1 MGKKRL
7 IGIFLSLAVL
17 LLAAAAA
24 AAGVMMERYPQR
36 VILPEE
42 LYGAEQENLKDFALD
57 EQGSLTARSSDPWI
71 LFDLGEEIS
80 LRQITVYVSG
90 VETEGQMTQFFIA
103 PSYQYVTTTLKNG
116 AVTATIPSAVDRH
129 HISGV
134 RFDMTS
140 QVESSFRIERVV
152 LNSRAGL
159 AAVCAKLALC
169 GLAMLA
175 MLSAEACLW
184 VSLMRRERAEAAGSR
199 RWMFRRLIPVAAQTA
214 LKLALAAVLLGN
226 LVGDDGGDH
235 SRLLCWLLVLGM
247 ECTSLGAVAIRY
259 LGRQKNQLWVMGL
272 LPFWSV
278 TMFSAMELLNLA
290 NFDFQSPK
298 FLALN
303 LLCCCVAAGVLMLLL
318 RWGALALTLSTA
330 LFTVW
335 GLANHYFGSLRG
347 NPLEW
352 SDLAQAG
359 TAANV
364 VTNYNFRPEAV
375 TVTAVLAGAAL
386 SVGFF
391 AALGRCCWT
400 WEWKREGCGLAAVA
414 AAALAFGLFLPSYD
428 INQAWDISSV
438 TGRYGYLL
446 SFASYAKAGAG
457 DGKPEGYSA
466 ELADAVLADA
476 VLADAQTVNAVLTDE
491 EQTAAELEYQED
503 DGGEAAGPNVIAIMD
518 EAFADLPEIYGF
530 ETDGDVLPNLHAM
543 QEDTITGSLLV
554 SVFGGGTSNT
564 EYEFLTGN
572 SLYALPLG
580 SCPYVQYMS
589 ASQQSIAW
597 HMQHLGYS
605 TAAYH
610 PFDPSGYRRTA
621 NYPLLGLDPFYSISA
636 DLPAQDTLRG
646 FLSDS
651 SDFQNI
657 ITLYEQ
663 RDEDQPFFLF
673 NVTMQN
679 HGGYSADAPAVEVTV
694 QPESEEL
701 CTPQL
706 LEYLSLIHETDAAF
720 GALVDYFS
728 QVEEDTIILMFGD
741 HQPGLGDETMSA
753 LEGQYTGDSALV
765 ETGNLKYLSSFV
777 LWANF
782 DIEEA
787 SDVLTSPNYL
797 RAMLLEQA
805 GVPLTAYEQF
815 LLQLQQEYPALN
827 CYSCLDSQGQWHTRG
842 EADSQALEEYAC
854 LVYNNVFDK
863 KHMTEEY
870 YS

>member
-17 LLAAAAA
+17 LLAAAAVVT
-24 AAGVMMERYPQR
+24 GVMMERYPQR

-90 VETEGQMTQFFIA
+90 VETEGQVTQFFIA

-214 LKLALAAVLLGN
+214 LKLALAAVPLGN

-375 TVTAVLAGAAL
+375 TVAASGRSGAVGGVFRRAGQML
-386 SVGFF
+386 LDVGVE
-391 AALGRCCWT
+391 AGGVRP
-400 WEWKREGCGLAAVA
+400 GCG
-414 AAALAFGLFLPSYD
+414 
-428 INQAWDISSV
+428 
-438 TGRYGYLL
+438 RRRC
-446 SFASYAKAGAG
+446 AGVW
-457 DGKPEGYSA
+457 P
-466 ELADAVLADA
+466 
-476 VLADAQTVNAVLTDE
+476 
-491 EQTAAELEYQED
+491 
-503 DGGEAAGPNVIAIMD
+503 
-518 EAFADLPEIYGF
+518 
-530 ETDGDVLPNLHAM
+530 
-543 QEDTITGSLLV
+543 
-554 SVFGGGTSNT
+554 
-564 EYEFLTGN
+564 
-572 SLYALPLG
+572 
-580 SCPYVQYMS
+580 
-589 ASQQSIAW
+589 
-597 HMQHLGYS
+597 
-605 TAAYH
+605 
-610 PFDPSGYRRTA
+610 
-621 NYPLLGLDPFYSISA
+621 
-636 DLPAQDTLRG
+636 LPAQLR
-646 FLSDS
+646 
-651 SDFQNI
+651 
-657 ITLYEQ
+657 
-663 RDEDQPFFLF
+663 
-673 NVTMQN
+673 
-679 HGGYSADAPAVEVTV
+679 
-694 QPESEEL
+694 
-701 CTPQL
+701 
-706 LEYLSLIHETDAAF
+706 
-720 GALVDYFS
+720 
-728 QVEEDTIILMFGD
+728 
-741 HQPGLGDETMSA
+741 HQPGLGYLLCDGEIW
-753 LEGQYTGDSALV
+753 LPALV
-765 ETGNLKYLSSFV
+765 CLLCQGGGRR
-777 LWANF
+777 W
-782 DIEEA
+782 EA
-787 SDVLTSPNYL
+787 GGVQ
-797 RAMLLEQA
+797 RGA
-805 GVPLTAYEQF
+805 GRRSAGRRSAGRRP
-815 LLQLQQEYPALN
+815 
-827 CYSCLDSQGQWHTRG
+827 GG
-842 EADSQALEEYAC
+842 ECCADR
-854 LVYNNVFDK
+854 
-863 KHMTEEY
+863 
-870 YS
+870 

>member
-1 MGKKRL
+1 M
-7 IGIFLSLAVL
+7 
-17 LLAAAAA
+17 
-24 AAGVMMERYPQR
+24 
-36 VILPEE
+36 
-42 LYGAEQENLKDFALD
+42 
-57 EQGSLTARSSDPWI
+57 
-71 LFDLGEEIS
+71 
-80 LRQITVYVSG
+80 YVSG
-90 VETEGQMTQFFIA
+90 VETEGQVTQFFHCA
-103 PSYQYVTTTLKNG
+103 QLSVCDHHPEKNG

-247 ECTSLGAVAIRY
+247 ECTSLG
-259 LGRQKNQLWVMGL
+259 GRRHPVSGLKQKNQLWVMGL

-335 GLANHYFGSLRG
+335 GFGQPLLWQPAGQPAGMVRSGPGGHGGQRG
-347 NPLEW
+347 GQL
-352 SDLAQAG
+352 Q
-359 TAANV
+359 
-364 VTNYNFRPEAV
+364 FRPEAV
-375 TVTAVLAGAAL
+375 TVAAVLAGAAL

-391 AALGRCCWT
+391 SPRWADAAGRGSGSG
-400 WEWKREGCGLAAVA
+400 RGCGLAAVA

-446 SFASYAKAGAG
+446 SFASYAKAGVG

-466 ELADAVLADA
+466 ELADA

-503 DGGEAAGPNVIAIMD
+503 DGGEAAYPNVIVIMD

-554 SVFGGGTSNT
+554 SIFGGGTSNT

-701 CTPQL
+701 CTPP
-706 LEYLSLIHETDAAF
+706 A
-720 GALVDYFS
+720 
-728 QVEEDTIILMFGD
+728 
-741 HQPGLGDETMSA
+741 
-753 LEGQYTGDSALV
+753 
-765 ETGNLKYLSSFV
+765 
-777 LWANF
+777 
-782 DIEEA
+782 
-787 SDVLTSPNYL
+787 
-797 RAMLLEQA
+797 A
-805 GVPLTAYEQF
+805 GVPV
-815 LLQLQQEYPALN
+815 
-827 CYSCLDSQGQWHTRG
+827 
-842 EADSQALEEYAC
+842 ADP
-854 LVYNNVFDK
+854 
-863 KHMTEEY
+863 
-870 YS
+870 